1 MEHLTVRRIFNN
13 GIIYLVEPAQMRTPE
28 QEEGARKLRNRRLRI
43 FYTLAALTIIALA
56 ILHYFTDHPGY
67 LAGALAI
74 LSIAPMVTI
83 VIQKAY
89 NPEAFLRIPAEE
101 VGQLI
106 DRTAPFIDADD
117 IPEDHPLSYYQGRA
131 KELETDLNAAIENPE
146 HSGETTS
153 ALRGIVHAIENPG
166 SPEGTASIIQE
177 AFNRLATVTSIE
189 RGVRHA
195 VNDFVNHQVAY
206 SEVDSKH
213 TEQ

>member
-28 QEEGARKLRNRRLRI
+28 QEEGTRKLRNRRLRI
-43 FYTLAALTIIALA
+43 LYTLAALTIIALA
-56 ILHYFTDHPGY
+56 IPHYFTDHPGY

-74 LSIAPMVTI
+74 LPIASVATL

-89 NPEAFLRIPAEE
+89 NPEAFRNPAEE

-195 VNDFVNHQVAY
+195 VNDFVNYQVAY
-206 SEVDSKH
+206 SEVDSKY

>member
-1 MEHLTVRRIFNN
+1 M
-13 GIIYLVEPAQMRTPE
+13 
-28 QEEGARKLRNRRLRI
+28 RNRRLRSK
-43 FYTLAALTIIALA
+43 YTTAALTIIALA
-56 ILHYFTDHPGY
+56 ISLYFPDHPGY
-67 LAGALAI
+67 RAAAFASVPIAI
-74 LSIAPMVTI
+74 VYTL
-83 VIQKAY
+83 VI
-89 NPEAFLRIPAEE
+89 PEKLRNPAEE

-166 SPEGTASIIQE
+166 SPEGTASITQE
-177 AFNRLATVTSIE
+177 ACNRLAAVTSIE

-195 VNDFVNHQVAY
+195 VNDFVNYQVAN
-206 SEVDSKH
+206 SEVDSKY